1 MTAER
6 CQCPGDWWQQGP
18 PSVAGV
24 VLLSSGVGGIGQE
37 VAGKE
42 TSESKEQG
50 NLWASVCK
58 RAVSTMLIH
67 FGWMRSIYYMSGGVW
82 WMGSQV
88 FPRII
93 SALWSVGDL
102 FSSIYGVTS
111 LKPKGKF
118 IQPFPAFLFF
128 PFLFYYISAFFFF
141 FFSFFSFP
149 SGLKS
154 SLLFG

>member
-67 FGWMRSIYYMSGGVW
+67 FG
-82 WMGSQV
+82 
-88 FPRII
+88 
-93 SALWSVGDL
+93 
-102 FSSIYGVTS
+102 
-111 LKPKGKF
+111 
-118 IQPFPAFLFF
+118 
-128 PFLFYYISAFFFF
+128 
-141 FFSFFSFP
+141 
-149 SGLKS
+149 
-154 SLLFG
+154 